1 MTRDEVR
8 YTSGVGPTELLRT
21 LLDPDRL
28 AVIGAITR
36 APATS
41 AQVAAV
47 GVEVDDVVRTLAP
60 LVQAR
65 LVVRH
70 ATPDGD
76 AYVVDASRWR
86 SIADQ
91 LPQDPP
97 LDPRVGFGMTADER
111 AVLARFFVGDRL
123 EALPAQRRK
132 RLVVLERLA
141 LEFDAGRRYPE
152 AAVNERLGAFH
163 PDHSSLRRALVDE
176 GFLDREPGT
185 TDQGRS
191 TVVYWRSGGRVT

>member
-1 MTRDEVR
+1 MR
-8 YTSGVGPTELLRT
+8 YTSGVEPTELLRI

-28 AVIGAITR
+28 AVIGAIAR
-36 APATS
+36 VPATS
-41 AQVAAV
+41 AEVAGSV

-65 LVVRH
+65 VVVRH
-70 ATPDGD
+70 ATSDGD
-76 AYVVDASRWR
+76 AYVIDASRWR
-86 SIADQ
+86 ATADL

-97 LDPRVGFGMTADER
+97 LDPRVGFGMTDDER

-123 EALPAQRRK
+123 EALPAQRSK

-141 LEFDAGRRYPE
+141 LEFEAGHRYPE
-152 AAVNERLGAFH
+152 PEVNALLGAFH

-185 TDQGRS
+185 TRDGWS